1 MTTVTRRL
9 AHDAVANQMRA
20 KATAYRWLVLACAW
34 GALLITFVDR
44 LAWGNL
50 AVTVGQSLGLQISAL
65 GVFVTAF
72 YVGYVVANVGGG
84 IATDLFGPR
93 KALTLS
99 LLLLGICTCFFGHVS
114 SVPAGLALQAMMGL
128 AAGCD
133 YSACI
138 KLTAAWF
145 DVKSRGRAIGLLM
158 TATSLAVVLTNA
170 LIPRLLGMQS
180 WHRIYEGMGITT
192 ALFGLCCF
200 ALVRDG
206 PLSGQAPR
214 HRLPLGSLFKNRELL
229 LLAVAGFGAMWG
241 TWGFTFW
248 ANSLMIKGHGLSV
261 LEAGGITMLFGVGA
275 IFSKPLIGLLSD
287 WLGGKRKLLVM
298 TCLLGFAMLL
308 LAFGSLHDA
317 AQFRFIAPFLGV
329 TAFAYSPLLAVMV
342 AEAAGPAL
350 AGSATGL
357 TNAFWQLGS
366 VVVPLVV
373 GAVFQSTH
381 SFPAAFMTLAIGPAF
396 AVAVL
401 LAVREAKATLNEE

>member
-1 MTTVTRRL
+1 MTVVTRGS
-9 AHDAVANQMRA
+9 AQDALANQMHS
-20 KATAYRWLVLACAW
+20 KASAGRWLALACAW

-50 AVTVGQSLGLQISAL
+50 AVTVGQSLGLQIGAL

-99 LLLLGICTCFFGHVS
+99 LLLLGICTCLFGHVS

-138 KLTAAWF
+138 KLTAGWF
-145 DVKSRGRAIGLLM
+145 DIRSRGRAIGLLM

-192 ALFGLCCF
+192 VLFGLCCF

-206 PLSGQAPR
+206 PLSSQAHR
-214 HRLPLGSLFKNRELL
+214 LRLPLGSLFRNRDLL

-261 LEAGGITMLFGVGA
+261 LEAGGITMMFGVGA

-287 WLGGKRKLLVM
+287 WLGGKRKPLVM
-298 TCLLGFAMLL
+298 MCLLGFAVLL
-308 LAFGSLHDA
+308 LAFGFLHDA

-366 VVVPLVV
+366 VAVPLVV

-381 SFPAAFMTLAIGPAF
+381 SFPAAFMTLAIEPAF

-401 LAVREAKATLNEE
+401 LAVREA

>member
-1 MTTVTRRL
+1 MAAVTRGL
-9 AHDAVANQMRA
+9 TQDALANQMHA
-20 KATAYRWLVLACAW
+20 KPSAYRWLALACAW
-34 GALLITFVDR
+34 GALLVTFVDR

-50 AVTVGQSLGLQISAL
+50 AVTIGQSLGLQIGAL

-72 YVGYVVANVGGG
+72 YVGYVLANVGGG
-84 IATDLFGPR
+84 IATDRFGPR

-99 LLLLGICTCFFGHVS
+99 LLLLGICTCLFGHVS

-145 DVKSRGRAIGLLM
+145 DIRSRGRAIGLLM

-192 ALFGLCCF
+192 VVFGLCCF
-200 ALVRDG
+200 VLVRDG
-206 PLSGQAPR
+206 PLSSQAHR
-214 HRLPLGSLFKNRELL
+214 HQLSFGSLFRNQGLL

-261 LEAGGITMLFGVGA
+261 LEAGEITMMFGVGA

-298 TCLLGFAMLL
+298 ACLLGFAVLL

-350 AGSATGL
+350 SGSATGL

-366 VVVPLVV
+366 VAVPLVV

-401 LAVREAKATLNEE
+401 LAVREA